1 MLHLKF
7 RNLLLIIS
15 LIALFSMALVA
26 PIGTINAEISEDSFD
41 SLKIV
46 NDDDDSDETEEEETE
61 ETEEETDDHEKDDD
75 KVKLKKDGNKV
86 ELTSGDFQIEVNAK
100 GQVPFYHFNTSVD
113 DVRFFLKFQRM
124 TQFKDENDNYIF
136 DKGEEVGNQNS
147 DLQLPSVKWE
157 LVIVTD
163 TDTDKEFIFR
173 STEIKG
179 QEFKDTTIELINHF
193 SAASSYLKFDINI
206 TNWPFEEEATG
217 LCLEF
222 EMNWSRGDNEG
233 DGMSLKKE
241 SDDTSISLRND
252 DDVLLAYFES
262 ASEVEVDGT
271 SVADGA
277 LLYDT
282 APENP
287 SKVNILLNYPS
298 FKDTLFHDP
307 EIGTSDDA
315 IIPLDPST
323 IIPWLIESLE
333 SVKDGFLVVTV
344 LMTFVLAAGLIINRR
359 RQK

>member
-1 MLHLKF
+1 MV
-7 RNLLLIIS
+7 
-15 LIALFSMALVA
+15 LVA
-26 PIGTINAEISEDSFD
+26 PIGAINAE
-41 SLKIV
+41 V
-46 NDDDDSDETEEEETE
+46 NDDDSDETEEQETE
-61 ETEEETDDHEKDDD
+61 ETKETEEEEEENDDD
-75 KVKLKKDGNKV
+75 AKLKKEGNKV

-124 TQFKDENDNYIF
+124 TQFKDENDNNMF
-136 DKGEEVGNQNS
+136 DKGEEVGNKNS

-163 TDTDKEFIFR
+163 TETEKEFIFR
-173 STEIKG
+173 STDITG
-179 QEFKDTTIELINHF
+179 QEFEDTTIELINHF
-193 SAASSYLKFDINI
+193 SADSSYIKFDINI

-222 EMNWSRGDNEG
+222 ELNWSRGENEG

-241 SDDTSISLRND
+241 SDESSIFLRND
-252 DDVLLAYFES
+252 DDILLAYFES

-271 SVADGA
+271 PVADGA

-282 APENP
+282 ASEKA

-298 FKDTLFHDP
+298 FTDTLFHDP
-307 EIGTSDDA
+307 EIGTSNEA
-315 IIPLDPST
+315 ILPVNLST
-323 IIPWLIESLE
+323 IVPWLIETIE
-333 SVKDGFLVVTV
+333 NVKDGFLAVTAV
-344 LMTFVLAAGLIINRR
+344 MTFILAIGLIFNRR